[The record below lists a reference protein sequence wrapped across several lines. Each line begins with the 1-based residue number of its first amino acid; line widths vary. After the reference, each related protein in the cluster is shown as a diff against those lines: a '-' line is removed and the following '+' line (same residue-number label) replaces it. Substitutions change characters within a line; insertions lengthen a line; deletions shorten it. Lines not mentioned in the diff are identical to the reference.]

1 MKLWKRRNALTLSLA
16 LFATVPSISGSA
28 LAAGFDPAPLEKN
41 VQDAESRLSA
51 RIGVAVL
58 DTETGKTFTHRA
70 DERFP
75 LNSTFKAFLC
85 AALLEKGEQG
95 EVQPDRRVKIRKED
109 LVSYSPVTEKKV
121 GSGGMTYLELCDA
134 AITISDNAAANLVLE
149 AVGGPQGLTDYLRG
163 IGDTITR
170 LDRTEPALNEGQAGD
185 SRDTTTPAAA
195 VATLQ
200 KLVLGDALS
209 PSARDQLT
217 GWLLDNQVGKATLRA
232 GLPEEWPVADKT
244 GAGGNGSRNNIG
256 VIWPDDR
263 QPVVIAVYITQTDAS
278 FDDRNKAIA
287 DIGAALA
294 ESLRD

>member
-1 MKLWKRRNALTLSLA
+1 MKPWTRRSALTLSLA
-16 LFATVPSISGSA
+16 LFAGFPAISGLA
-28 LAAGFDPAPLEKN
+28 HAAGFDPAPLEKT
-41 VQDAESRLSA
+41 VTGAESRLSA

-58 DTETGKTFTHRA
+58 DTETGKTWTHRA

-95 EVQPDRRVKIRKED
+95 EVQPERRVKIRSQD

-121 GSGGMTYLELCDA
+121 GSGGMTYLELCEA
-134 AITISDNAAANLVLE
+134 AVAISDNAAANLVLE
-149 AVGGPQGLTDYLRG
+149 AVGGPEGLTDYLRG

-170 LDRTEPALNEGQAGD
+170 LDRTEPGLNEGRPGD
-185 SRDTTTPAAA
+185 ARDTTTPAAA

-200 KLVLGDALS
+200 KLVLGNALS
-209 PSARDQLT
+209 STARAQLT
-217 GWLLDNQVGKATLRA
+217 GWLLDNKVGNATLRA

-244 GAGGNGSRNNIG
+244 GAGANGSRNNIG

-263 QPVVIAVYITQTDAS
+263 EPVVIAVYITQTDAS

-287 DIGAALA
+287 DIAAALA
-294 ESLRD
+294 ESLHD

>member
-16 LFATVPSISGSA
+16 LFAMVPNITGSA
-28 LAAGFDPAPLEKN
+28 LAAGFDPAPLEKT

-85 AALLEKGEQG
+85 AALLEKAEQG

-149 AVGGPQGLTDYLRG
+149 AVGGPQGLTEYLRG

-170 LDRTEPALNEGQAGD
+170 LDRTEPTLNEGQPD
-185 SRDTTTPAAA
+185 DDRDTTTPVAA
-195 VATLQ
+195 VATLH

-209 PSARDQLT
+209 PAARDQLT

-244 GAGGNGSRNNIG
+244 GAGGNGSRSNIG

-263 QPVVIAVYITQTDAS
+263 KPVLIAVYITRTDAS

-287 DIGAALA
+287 DIGVALA

>member
-28 LAAGFDPAPLEKN
+28 LAAGFDPAPLEKT

-149 AVGGPQGLTDYLRG
+149 TVGGPQGLTDYLRG

-195 VATLQ
+195 VATLR

-209 PSARDQLT
+209 PAARDQLT

>member
-1 MKLWKRRNALTLSLA
+1 MNPWIRRNALTLSLA
-16 LFATVPSISGSA
+16 LFAGVPAIAGSA
-28 LAAGFDPAPLEKN
+28 QAAGFDPAPLDKT
-41 VQDAESRLSA
+41 VADAENRLSA

-58 DTETGKTFTHRA
+58 DTETGKTWTHRA

-95 EVQPDRRVKIRKED
+95 DLQPEHRVKIRKED
-109 LVSYSPVTEKKV
+109 LVTYSPVTEKKI

-149 AVGGPQGLTDYLRG
+149 AVGGPQGLTEYLRS

-170 LDRTEPALNEGQAGD
+170 LDRAEPTLNEGQPGD
-185 SRDTTTPAAA
+185 DRDTTTPAAA

-209 PSARDQLT
+209 PTARTRLT
-217 GWLLDNQVGKATLRA
+217 DWLLDNQVGKATLRA

-263 QPVVIAVYITQTDAS
+263 KPVVIAVYITQTAAS
-278 FDDRNKAIA
+278 FDDRNRAIA
-287 DIGAALA
+287 DIAAALA
-294 ESLRD
+294 DSLHD

>member
-28 LAAGFDPAPLEKN
+28 LAAGFDPAPLEKT

-58 DTETGKTFTHRA
+58 DSETGKTFTHRA

>member
-1 MKLWKRRNALTLSLA
+1 MTPWIRRNALTLSLA
-16 LFATVPSISGSA
+16 FFAGVPAIAGSA
-28 LAAGFDPAPLEKN
+28 QAGGFDPAPLEKT
-41 VQDAESRLSA
+41 VADAENRLSA

-58 DTETGKTFTHRA
+58 DTETGKTWTHRA

-95 EVQPDRRVKIRKED
+95 DLQPDRRVNIRKED
-109 LVSYSPVTEKKV
+109 LVTYSPVTEKKI

-149 AVGGPQGLTDYLRG
+149 AVGGPQGLTEYLRS

-170 LDRTEPALNEGQAGD
+170 LDRAEPTLNEGQPGD
-185 SRDTTTPAAA
+185 DRDTTTPAAA
-195 VATLQ
+195 LATLH

-209 PSARDQLT
+209 PTARTRLT
-217 GWLLDNQVGKATLRA
+217 DWLLDNQVGKATLRA

-263 QPVVIAVYITQTDAS
+263 KPVVIAVYITQTAAS

-287 DIGAALA
+287 DIAAALA
-294 ESLRD
+294 DSLHD

>member
-1 MKLWKRRNALTLSLA
+1 M
-16 LFATVPSISGSA
+16 
-28 LAAGFDPAPLEKN
+28 
-41 VQDAESRLSA
+41 
-51 RIGVAVL
+51 
-58 DTETGKTFTHRA
+58 
-70 DERFP
+70 
-75 LNSTFKAFLC
+75 
-85 AALLEKGEQG
+85 
-95 EVQPDRRVKIRKED
+95 KIRKED

-200 KLVLGDALS
+200 KLVLGNALS
-209 PSARDQLT
+209 PAARDQLT

>member
-1 MKLWKRRNALTLSLA
+1 MNPWIRRNALTLSLA
-16 LFATVPSISGSA
+16 LFAGVPAIAGSA
-28 LAAGFDPAPLEKN
+28 QAGGFDPAPLDKT
-41 VQDAESRLSA
+41 VADAENRLSA

-58 DTETGKTFTHRA
+58 DTETGKTWTHRA

-95 EVQPDRRVKIRKED
+95 DLQPEHRVKIRKED
-109 LVSYSPVTEKKV
+109 LVTYSPVTEKKI

-149 AVGGPQGLTDYLRG
+149 AVGGPQGLTEYLRS

-170 LDRTEPALNEGQAGD
+170 LDRAEPTLNEGQPGD
-185 SRDTTTPAAA
+185 DRDTTTPAAA

-209 PSARDQLT
+209 PTARTRLT
-217 GWLLDNQVGKATLRA
+217 DWLLDNQVGKATLRA

-263 QPVVIAVYITQTDAS
+263 KPVVIAVYITQTAAS

-287 DIGAALA
+287 DIAAALA
-294 ESLRD
+294 DSLHD

>member
-1 MKLWKRRNALTLSLA
+1 MNPWIRRNALTLSLA
-16 LFATVPSISGSA
+16 LFAGVPAIAGSA
-28 LAAGFDPAPLEKN
+28 QAAGFDPAPLDKT
-41 VQDAESRLSA
+41 VADAENRLSA

-58 DTETGKTFTHRA
+58 DTETGKTWTHRA

-95 EVQPDRRVKIRKED
+95 DLQPEHRVKIRKED
-109 LVSYSPVTEKKV
+109 LVTYSPVTEKKI

-149 AVGGPQGLTDYLRG
+149 AVGGPQGLTEYLRS

-170 LDRTEPALNEGQAGD
+170 LDRAEPTLNEGQPGD
-185 SRDTTTPAAA
+185 DRDTTTPAAA
-195 VATLQ
+195 VATLH

-209 PSARDQLT
+209 PTARTRLT
-217 GWLLDNQVGKATLRA
+217 DWLLDNQVGKATLRA

-263 QPVVIAVYITQTDAS
+263 KPVVIAVYITQTAAS

-287 DIGAALA
+287 DIAAALA
-294 ESLRD
+294 DSLHD

>member
-1 MKLWKRRNALTLSLA
+1 LTLSLA
-16 LFATVPSISGSA
+16 LFATVPGITGSA
-28 LAAGFDPAPLEKN
+28 LAAGFDPAPLEKT

-51 RIGVAVL
+51 RIGVAVI
-58 DTETGKTFTHRA
+58 DTKTGKTFTHRA

-95 EVQPDRRVKIRKED
+95 EVQPDHRVKIRKED

-121 GSGGMTYLELCDA
+121 GSGGMTYLALCDA

-195 VATLQ
+195 VATLR

-209 PSARDQLT
+209 PAARDQLT
-217 GWLLDNQVGKATLRA
+217 AWLLDNQVGKATLRA